1 MLVRGEALS
10 LFQRFLE
17 LCVAM
22 SSLALVALLTIFA
35 VEWIRKEL
43 MKGAPSI
50 NPCPLADVIAGL
62 VENKSKVVVISVG
75 GKVAARI

>member
-1 MLVRGEALS
+1 MS
-10 LFQRFLE
+10 IFQRFLE

-43 MKGAPSI
+43 MK
-50 NPCPLADVIAGL
+50 
-62 VENKSKVVVISVG
+62 
-75 GKVAARI
+75 